1 MGSSLM
7 QPEGRR
13 SVSGLG
19 PRWRLAQLSKLGW
32 SKLAAGPELTGKG
45 VWRRL

>member
-1 MGSSLM
+1 M